1 MSPLLPPVGELV
13 DTVLVPNPLEFEA
26 MLMVL
31 EVDKSP
37 PPVRPPVAVI
47 VTESDAAPN
56 CSLAA
61 DGVVAPV
68 PPDATAKGALSPETV
83 PPVMLTLLAFCVAI
97 VPTFVVLPD
106 SSPSAARAALGV
118 VAPVPPCPMPNGVDN
133 PEIVPPLIST
143 LPELCKAIEL
153 IPKFCLADTASPP
166 PVPPEATGKG
176 LMPVIVPPVMLT
188 SLRFCVD
195 IDPRPKFVL
204 AVNELV
210 APVPPADTG
219 NAAANESICTLLI
232 DPPVMFTVV
241 EL

>member
-1 MSPLLPPVGELV
+1 MSPLLPPVGEPV
-13 DTVLVPNPLEFEA
+13 DTVLVPKPLEFEA

-31 EVDKSP
+31 DVDKSP
-37 PPVRPPVAVI
+37 PPVRPPVPVI
-47 VTESDAAPN
+47 VNDDDAAPS
-56 CSLAA
+56 CVLASA
-61 DGVVAPV
+61 GLPALV
-68 PPDATAKGALSPETV
+68 PPAATARGLIPVIV
-83 PPVMLTLLAFCVAI
+83 PPLMLTLLAFCVAI

-106 SSPSAARAALGV
+106 SSPSAARAALAV

-133 PEIVPPLIST
+133 PEIVPPVISI
-143 LPELCKAIEL
+143 LLELCRAID
-153 IPKFCLADTASPP
+153 PSSRFSLADDGSLP
-166 PVPPEATGKG
+166 PVPPLVTGIG

-188 SLRFCVD
+188 SLRFCVA

-204 AVNELV
+204 AVNELD

-219 NAAANESICTLLI
+219 NATANESICTLLI